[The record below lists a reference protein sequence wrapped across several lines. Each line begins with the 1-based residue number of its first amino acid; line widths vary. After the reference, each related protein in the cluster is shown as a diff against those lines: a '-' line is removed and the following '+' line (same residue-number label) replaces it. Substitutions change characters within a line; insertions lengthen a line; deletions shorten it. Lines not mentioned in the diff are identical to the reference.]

1 MHRPICTPMLLCAL
15 CATAH
20 AQGNDTLPT
29 SSDHAPALA
38 QFETTASPEPALPP
52 APTPPSQGIG
62 SDDWQFDI
70 SKAIA
75 AELADT
81 SAWSLAIPYL
91 RELSPKTQDWN
102 ILLLQAKIDLQQGDV
117 ASAQEGITRA
127 LQAHPTNP
135 RIIEMAG
142 HVAADAGHFDQAVEH
157 YEHVLALH
165 PRNATQIKLA
175 LARIKFAQQK
185 YQEVIQ
191 IYESIINDIQ
201 PTSEILVRL
210 SACYENTNDLER
222 AELYLKQNLKVHP
235 NRLFALL
242 PLERFY
248 RRHQM
253 NELAD
258 QTAQEREHLQNKDGA
273 PRELRA
279 LQRSAR

>member
-1 MHRPICTPMLLCAL
+1 
-15 CATAH
+15 
-20 AQGNDTLPT
+20 
-29 SSDHAPALA
+29 SDHAPALT

-81 SAWSLAIPYL
+81 PAWSLAIPYL

-117 ASAQEGITRA
+117 ASAQDGISRA

-157 YEHVLALH
+157 YEHALALR